1 MTHHRPR
8 PRLTP
13 ILASLALAGCAS
25 VSSMMTVFDPA
36 PEDTSN
42 RDWNRPAPAVQRAPA
57 PIAQPAVLP
66 AAPASQATPAP
77 SAPRQ
82 ALADTTDADV
92 LARFDSW
99 QAAWAGRDV
108 EAYLAHYAPTFK
120 GKTGSPAQW
129 RAQRKQIIQQAGKI
143 DLVCGTPK
151 LERVSAEEVRL
162 SFEQHYRSRQ
172 REDNGQKTLT
182 LRRLEGRWLIA
193 EESFKAG
200 K

>member
-1 MTHHRPR
+1 MTHRRPLV
-8 PRLTP
+8 RLTP

-25 VSSMMTVFDPA
+25 VSSMLTVFDPA

-57 PIAQPAVLP
+57 PIPQPAVLP
-66 AAPASQATPAP
+66 APPASPAP
-77 SAPRQ
+77 SAPRD
-82 ALADTTDADV
+82 AVADTTEADA
-92 LARFDSW
+92 LARFASW
-99 QAAWAGRDV
+99 QAAWAARDV
-108 EAYLAHYAPTFK
+108 DAYLAHYAPAFK
-120 GKTGSPAQW
+120 GKAANPAQW
-129 RAQRKQIIQQAGKI
+129 RAQRKQIIQHAGQI

-151 LERVSAEEVRL
+151 FERISAEEVRL

-182 LRRLEGRWLIA
+182 LRRIEGRWLIA